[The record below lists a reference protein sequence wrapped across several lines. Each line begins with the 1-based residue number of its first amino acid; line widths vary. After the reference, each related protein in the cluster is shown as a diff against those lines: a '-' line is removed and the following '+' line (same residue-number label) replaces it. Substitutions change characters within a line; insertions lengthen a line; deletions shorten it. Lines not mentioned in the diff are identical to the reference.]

1 MKNSH
6 GLDVDYFSRKMER
19 MLNSADRYT
28 RAEWARECARMAKV
42 ADEAVLLEAEFVG
55 EPAPFAAK
63 VVSKLRRF
71 QECTDD
77 SQGADIGRH
86 WFDLLTQ
93 LALLNRV
100 QHSPALW
107 ELSQQGEDLLEAD
120 RARAVALAKSAG
132 GGQ

>member
-1 MKNSH
+1 MTNSH

-19 MLNSADRYT
+19 MLNGADRYT
-28 RAEWARECARMAKV
+28 RTEWARECARMAKV

-55 EPAPFAAK
+55 EPAPFAVK

-71 QECTDD
+71 QECADD
-77 SQGADIGRH
+77 GQGADIGRH

-100 QHSPALW
+100 QRSPALW

-120 RARAVALAKSAG
+120 RVRAAAFAKSGA
-132 GGQ
+132 